1 MPWLQNRLVAWA
13 GMDGLG
19 RDSGLGGD
27 SAAVASGVA
36 EVGSSSD
43 GVGSLD
49 EWLREEE
56 DDGCVCRICR
66 MPAEVGT
73 PLFHPCRCSGSIK
86 YVHEPCLIRWL
97 EHSGKAACEVG

>member
-1 MPWLQNRLVAWA
+1 
-13 GMDGLG
+13 MDVL
-19 RDSGLGGD
+19 DGGAAFGGE
-27 SAAVASGVA
+27 SAAVA

-66 MPAEVGT
+66 MSAEVGT

-86 YVHEPCLIRWL
+86 FVHEPCLIRWL
-97 EHSGKAACEVG
+97 EHSGKAACEVGLACLLGWYNRVMVWG